1 MPSPSPTGTINIL
14 AADTATRCCTV
25 ALCRAAEGEPSAPVS
40 LGAETLLDGQR
51 LHAER
56 LIAVV
61 DSVLAGA
68 GVTLEEVHLLAVSI
82 GPGSFTGLR
91 IGAAAFQGLAL
102 ARRLPLVA
110 VPTLDALAR
119 LAGPGAGMVVPMLD
133 ARMGEVFA
141 AAYRRTGGLPEKITG
156 DLVAP
161 VGEILGKIPADSG
174 PCVFLGDGAD
184 RYEEELRAQMPSAVI
199 VPSPGNTPR
208 ASLVA
213 AEAWCLYHAGID
225 TSPASA
231 VPVYLRLSQAEAAR
245 EARLGHDAGNG

>member
-1 MPSPSPTGTINIL
+1 MPSLPPTGIVNIL
-14 AADTATRCCTV
+14 AADTGTRCCTV
-25 ALCRAAEGEPSAPVS
+25 ALCRVEGGEPSTPVS
-40 LGAETLLDGQR
+40 VCAETHMDGQR

-61 DSVLAGA
+61 DGVLSGA
-68 GVTLEEVHLLAVSI
+68 GVTLEDVDLLAVSI

-110 VPTLDALAR
+110 VPTLDAMAR
-119 LAGPGAGMVVPMLD
+119 LAGPGDGMVIPMLD

-141 AAYRRTGGLPEKITG
+141 ALYRRNGAFSEKLTG

-161 VGEILGKIPADSG
+161 VAGIVEKIPTDSG
-174 PCVFLGDGAD
+174 LCVFVGGGAG
-184 RYEEELRAQMPSAVI
+184 RYEAEIRALMPSALFM
-199 VPSPGNTPR
+199 PPPGNTPR

-213 AEAWCLYHAGID
+213 AEAWSLLHRGVD
-225 TSPASA
+225 TSPAAA

-245 EARLGHDAGNG
+245 EERLKNGGGHG